1 MSSSASVVVVTG
13 ANGLVGSRVCGAL
26 VERGARVRAIVRRA
40 GTAPALPGVAEVVG
54 DFAEPAFAA
63 SVVSGA
69 SSVVTTV
76 HPMGSD
82 RGTQQRI
89 GVAGTLVVARAAAS
103 AGIGR
108 LIHISTAAVYDR
120 SPEIGDVDE
129 ASALVDD
136 DAGDYAVTKRDT
148 DLALAGV
155 DGITRVLLRPPAIL
169 GPGPTSVWNT
179 LRPAAMREDE
189 RARSAIA
196 DATFAWVHVADLASL
211 AADLASGRIPD
222 AADQASGPGADAC
235 IALNVAAARA
245 TQRDY
250 YKLVTGAL
258 GVDPVWEEA
267 PAWTGR
273 ILTDRA
279 RRWGWAP
286 TVDLA
291 QASDEIAAG
300 LRAGP

>member
-1 MSSSASVVVVTG
+1 MSSSGSFVVVTG
-13 ANGLVGSRVCGAL
+13 ANGLVGSRVCEAL
-26 VERGARVRAIVRRA
+26 VQRGVRARAIVRRP

-54 DFAEPAFAA
+54 DFAESKFAA

-82 RGTQQRI
+82 RETQQRI

-108 LIHISTAAVYDR
+108 LVHISTAAVYDR
-120 SPEIGDVDE
+120 SPEMDDVDE
-129 ASALVDD
+129 ASVLVGD
-136 DAGDYAVTKRDT
+136 DAGDYSVTKRDT

-169 GPGPTSVWNT
+169 GHGPTSVWNT

-189 RARSAIA
+189 RARSAVA
-196 DATFAWVHVADLASL
+196 DATFAWVHVDDLASL
-211 AADLASGRIPD
+211 AAELASGRIPD
-222 AADQASGPGADAC
+222 AADQTSGPVAGVC
-235 IALNVAAARA
+235 TPLNVAAASA

-250 YKLVTGAL
+250 YEVVTGAL
-258 GVDPVWEEA
+258 GVVPVWEET
-267 PAWTGR
+267 PAWTGQ
-273 ILTDRA
+273 ILADRA
-279 RRWGWAP
+279 RSWGWAP

-291 QASDEIAAG
+291 HALDEIAAG
-300 LRAGP
+300 LRAAS

>member
-1 MSSSASVVVVTG
+1 M
-13 ANGLVGSRVCGAL
+13 
-26 VERGARVRAIVRRA
+26 
-40 GTAPALPGVAEVVG
+40 VG
-54 DFAEPAFAA
+54 DFADPELAA

-82 RGTQQRI
+82 RATQQRI
-89 GVAGTLVVARAAAS
+89 GVEGTLVVARAAVS

-120 SPEIGDVDE
+120 SPRSATSTRRRPWSATTPATTRSPSATPTWRSPAWT
-129 ASALVDD
+129 ASRGCSCVPGHPRA
-136 DAGDYAVTKRDT
+136 
-148 DLALAGV
+148 
-155 DGITRVLLRPPAIL
+155 
-169 GPGPTSVWNT
+169 GPTSVWNT

-189 RARSAIA
+189 QARSAIA
-196 DATFAWVHVADLASL
+196 DATFPWVHVADLASL
-211 AADLASGRIPD
+211 AADLASGRIPN
-222 AADQASGPGADAC
+222 AADPASGPVADAC
-235 IALNVAAARA
+235 IPLNVAAAPA

-250 YKLVTGAL
+250 YEVVTGAL

-273 ILTDRA
+273 ILADRA
-279 RRWGWAP
+279 RGWGWAP

-291 QASDEIAAG
+291 QASHEIAAG
-300 LRAGP
+300 LRAGS